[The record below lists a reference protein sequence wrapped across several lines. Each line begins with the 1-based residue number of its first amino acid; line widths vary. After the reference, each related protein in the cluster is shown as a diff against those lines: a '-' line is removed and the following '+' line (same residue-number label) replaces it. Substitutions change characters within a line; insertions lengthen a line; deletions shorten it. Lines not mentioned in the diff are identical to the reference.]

1 MDTYIVT
8 GATGGI
14 GRAIAEALIAR
25 KAPRIILACRN
36 LDRAGSIIKQLNSG
50 GATQLEALQL
60 DLMDNASVER
70 FAHIINSQSRQHPVK
85 ALFNNAG
92 IMPGK
97 VTISPQGHESATQ
110 TNYISTRRLT
120 ELLLPALA
128 DGAAIIFTTSMTR
141 RIARFRRDWD
151 QLAIKRHSR
160 FVTYGRSKKYD
171 HRRYALDLWGRNLG
185 GEQYDVFYFK
195 SMGREF
201 VQRGRP
207 RTFGITLSINID

>member
-120 ELLLPALA
+120 E
-128 DGAAIIFTTSMTR
+128 R
-141 RIARFRRDWD
+141 RYNGWHNMAP
-151 QLAIKRHSR
+151 K
-160 FVTYGRSKKYD
+160 YGR
-171 HRRYALDLWGRNLG
+171 
-185 GEQYDVFYFK
+185 F
-195 SMGREF
+195 
-201 VQRGRP
+201 
-207 RTFGITLSINID
+207 LSLR